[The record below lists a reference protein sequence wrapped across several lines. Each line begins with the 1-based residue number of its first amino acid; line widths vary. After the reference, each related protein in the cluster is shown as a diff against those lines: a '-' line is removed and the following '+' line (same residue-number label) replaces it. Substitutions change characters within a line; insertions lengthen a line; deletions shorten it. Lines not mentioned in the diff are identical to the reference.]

1 MLVQN
6 RKNNQ
11 SSRKVMTADSDLAV
25 RHQLNEALIAV
36 GNHKDSAAFSFL
48 FSQMFPRLKHFALSK
63 VRDPDTAFEL
73 AQETLSIVW
82 QKANLFDVD
91 KGCASTWIFTIL
103 RNLAFDMLRKKERQS
118 ASLDSQVLWPMEA
131 DLVEDEGK
139 DLLTVQRSEIS
150 DVIDSLPENQQQ
162 IVKFVYVDDLTHQEV
177 AEKTKL
183 PLGTVKSRLRL
194 ALEKMRKVLC

>member
-1 MLVQN
+1 MRVQN
-6 RKNNQ
+6 RKTKQ
-11 SSRKVMTADSDLAV
+11 SSRSAMTSDSDIAI

-36 GNHKDSAAFSFL
+36 GNQKDATAFSFL
-48 FSQMFPRLKHFALSK
+48 FSQMFPRLKHFALGR

-118 ASLDSQVLWPMEA
+118 ASLDSEVLWPMEN
-131 DLVEDEGK
+131 DLVEDAGQ
-139 DLLTVQRSEIS
+139 DLLTVQRAEIS
-150 DVIDSLPENQQQ
+150 NVIDTLPDNQQQ
-162 IVKFVYVDDLTHQEV
+162 IVRYVYVEDLTHQEV

>member
-1 MLVQN
+1 MRVQN
-6 RKNNQ
+6 RKTNQ
-11 SSRKVMTADSDLAV
+11 SSRSAMTSDSDIAI

-36 GNHKDSAAFSFL
+36 GNQKDAAAFSFL
-48 FSQMFPRLKHFALSK
+48 FSQMFPRLKHFALGR

-118 ASLDSQVLWPMEA
+118 ASLDSEVLWPMEN
-131 DLVEDEGK
+131 DLVEDAGQ
-139 DLLTVQRSEIS
+139 DLLTVQRAEIS
-150 DVIDSLPENQQQ
+150 NVIDTLPDNQQQ
-162 IVKFVYVDDLTHQEV
+162 IVRYVYVEDLTHQEV